1 MARSGGVT
9 FWPRRSAEMGTAM
22 LIETTMQND
31 AIGKLVAENL
41 RLTDQVRKTSEALA
55 LLAKAVEAKTPP
67 RRSQ

>member
-1 MARSGGVT
+1 
-9 FWPRRSAEMGTAM
+9 M

-31 AIGKLVAENL
+31 AIGKLMAENL
-41 RLTDQVRKTSEALA
+41 RLTDQVRKTSGALA

>member
-1 MARSGGVT
+1 
-9 FWPRRSAEMGTAM
+9 M

-31 AIGKLVAENL
+31 AIGKLMAENL
-41 RLTDQVRKTSEALA
+41 RLTDQVRKESEALA